1 MLNSNLLVRC
11 FARASA
17 SNTINC
23 DIYTQIE
30 QSRKLMERKSYEQQ
44 TKEYAKFLM
53 KFAKRRNS

>member
-1 MLNSNLLVRC
+1 MPNGNLLAKC
-11 FARASA
+11 SARAST
-17 SNTINC
+17 SSMIDC

-30 QSRKLMERKSYEQQ
+30 QARQLMERKSYEQQ